1 MNRLSDLSSVMRTLR
16 HGVEVGHWT
25 LEALDTPSAGF
36 RNNTA
41 VDRKTFPGG
50 YEGVQHRNLL
60 RDQPIP
66 PTQTP
71 EAPVA
76 APEPITEPNC
86 PF

>member
-1 MNRLSDLSSVMRTLR
+1 MNRPSDLSSVMRTLR

-25 LEALDTPSAGF
+25 LEQLDTPSAGF
-36 RNNTA
+36 RTCTA

-60 RDQPIP
+60 RDEPIP
-66 PTQTP
+66 PTQAAEP
-71 EAPVA
+71 PAA
-76 APEPITEPNC
+76 APAATSDI

>member
-1 MNRLSDLSSVMRTLR
+1 MNIESIKQQLR
-16 HGVEVGHWT
+16 DGIAKGYWT

-36 RNNTA
+36 RTCTA

-60 RDQPIP
+60 RDELIP
-66 PTQTP
+66 PTQANEAHEAN
-71 EAPVA
+71 EAP
-76 APEPITEPNC
+76 APTLEI

>member
-1 MNRLSDLSSVMRTLR
+1 MNIESIKQQLR
-16 HGVEVGHWT
+16 DGIAKGYWT

-60 RDQPIP
+60 RDEPIP
-66 PTQTP
+66 PTQAAEP
-71 EAPVA
+71 PVA
-76 APEPITEPNC
+76 APAPAPDI